1 MSARSTTE
9 DLDTDA
15 DTLRD
20 DALKALLVN
29 DRRNDGKRP
38 KAPTRPEQRATR
50 EPQGEMPGAEGS
62 KIFQQ
67 NAGMMRLPATVDRGR
82 GERPPQQPEAPRSAR
97 STWNPNTPVIQDAP
111 RGLIKGQTIS
121 LTDTA
126 ISAMPS
132 TSRDLVV
139 LYDRDGEFA
148 SSIRILATRV
158 EELKQRLGFKS
169 FLVTSVGDGDGKT
182 VLSNNLALAM
192 SEDSERK
199 VALVDANF
207 RSPRA
212 GELFNLDHDR
222 GLLSALGGE
231 RPLSQ
236 CVARVLGRNLIV
248 LHAGG
253 EHKNP
258 ASVVAS
264 AKFKTLLSELYQ
276 AVDFMIV
283 DAPSAIPYA
292 DVPLIAQHVD
302 AVLLVVA
309 GNRTKRNKLEK
320 AMETIGRNRIHG
332 QIYVDHGKRKKVSA
346 SNGK

>member
-1 MSARSTTE
+1 MRIPETIERGRASPPPGQESTKKRGSSWSPRGHDVPATSAR
-9 DLDTDA
+9 D
-15 DTLRD
+15 
-20 DALKALLVN
+20 
-29 DRRNDGKRP
+29 
-38 KAPTRPEQRATR
+38 
-50 EPQGEMPGAEGS
+50 
-62 KIFQQ
+62 
-67 NAGMMRLPATVDRGR
+67 
-82 GERPPQQPEAPRSAR
+82 EAIGPR
-97 STWNPNTPVIQDAP
+97 
-111 RGLIKGQTIS
+111 QTIL

-126 ISAMPS
+126 IKAMPS

-139 LYDRDGEFA
+139 LYDHDGPFA
-148 SSIRILATRV
+148 SEVRILATRI
-158 EELKQRLGFKS
+158 EEIRSHYGYKS

-212 GELFNLDHDR
+212 GELFNLDMSR
-222 GLLSALGGE
+222 GLLAALSGE

-258 ASVVAS
+258 ASVLS
-264 AKFKTLLSELYQ
+264 SPKFKALLAELYQ

-292 DVPLIAQHVD
+292 DVPLLVNHVD
-302 AVLLVVA
+302 AVILVVA
-309 GNRTKRNKLEK
+309 SDRTERVKLDK
-320 AMETIGRNRIHG
+320 AMQTIGRGRIAGSVFVHRTG
-332 QIYVDHGKRKKVSA
+332 RGREA
-346 SNGK
+346 